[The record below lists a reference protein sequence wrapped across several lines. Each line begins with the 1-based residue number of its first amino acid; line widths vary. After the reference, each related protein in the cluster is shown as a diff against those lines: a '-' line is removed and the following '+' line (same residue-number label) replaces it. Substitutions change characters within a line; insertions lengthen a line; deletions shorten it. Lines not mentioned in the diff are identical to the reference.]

1 MDSDQ
6 YKSQLPAT
14 SDSVPA
20 QRQSE
25 ADIQSPL
32 GFLPRTGTIQIDE
45 KIAIARS
52 EGFNSLAIER
62 AIGSHETSASY
73 KLLLFS
79 LVVIAAAL
87 VAFLFPVDRF
97 FKPKTRELGTM
108 TIGEPINEKNPAL
121 FMEFNQPWLKVLLE
135 MDRLYFQQGKLT
147 EAIHVAQ
154 SNLQRVP
161 EKNWESWKKVY
172 YRYWELLSDAGRTLA
187 LKAATNAYLQKMPED
202 PFANYYSAH
211 AFLTVAE
218 SIRAF
223 NQQARNNYRQGAEAL
238 IQQID
243 RACNALI
250 AQRKVEDSKEQK
262 VYLEGLY
269 QKLRLQQAKLFVLI
283 WRLGGYEEDRHP
295 DVVYRDKALDICN
308 SDELAHLKEAKALKI
323 EIYKHILDRWYWF
336 EGQQLIQGTRQKRRA
351 IAEELKELQKE
362 LEAAKKL

>member
-1 MDSDQ
+1 MDPDQ

-32 GFLPRTGTIQIDE
+32 GFLPRTDTIQIDE
-45 KIAIARS
+45 KIDIARN
-52 EGFNSLAIER
+52 EGFNPLAIEL
-62 AIGSHETSASY
+62 AIGSYETSASY

-79 LVVIAAAL
+79 LAVIAAAL

-108 TIGEPINEKNPAL
+108 TIGEPIREDNPAL
-121 FMEFNQPWLKVLLE
+121 FMASHKPWLKVLLE
-135 MDRLYFQQGKLT
+135 MDRLYFQEGKLT
-147 EAIHVAQ
+147 EAIQVAE

-172 YRYWELLSDAGRTLA
+172 YRYWELLSDAGKTIA
-187 LKAATNAYLQKMPED
+187 LKTATNSYLQKMPED
-202 PFANYYSAH
+202 PFANYYSAQ
-211 AFLTVAE
+211 AFLAAVEA
-218 SIRAF
+218 IRAF
-223 NQQARNNYRQGAEAL
+223 NHPARQNYRHGAETL

-243 RACNALI
+243 HACNAI
-250 AQRKVEDSKEQK
+250 NAQRKVAASKEQK

-295 DVVYRDKALDICN
+295 DVVYRDKALDICD
-308 SDELAHLKEAKALKI
+308 SDELAQLKEAKALKI
-323 EIYKHILDRWYWF
+323 EIYNHILDRWYWF
-336 EGQQLIQGTRQKRRA
+336 EGQQVIQGTRQKRRA
-351 IAEELKELQKE
+351 IAEELRQLQKE
-362 LEAAKKL
+362 LEAEKKL